1 MLHFLTKTLFF
12 FWGVGLWVG
21 GKTIPLH
28 MTEWN
33 NNNQRVRPHAVPI
46 KLELTCTLFMA
57 VIAFVAPFIPVE
69 IEVLAYSA

>member
-1 MLHFLTKTLFF
+1 MLHFLT
-12 FWGVGLWVG
+12 
-21 GKTIPLH
+21 
-28 MTEWN
+28 
-33 NNNQRVRPHAVPI
+33 